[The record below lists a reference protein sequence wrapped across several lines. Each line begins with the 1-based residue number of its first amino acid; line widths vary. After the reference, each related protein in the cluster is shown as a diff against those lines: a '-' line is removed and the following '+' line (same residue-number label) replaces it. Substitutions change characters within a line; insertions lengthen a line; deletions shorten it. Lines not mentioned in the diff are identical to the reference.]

1 MEQRD
6 HLAVRYSLLTAMVMI
21 AQQVAGKAT
30 RDALFLS
37 QFDVRELPKLMV
49 VSAALSVVG
58 VLVMSR
64 LLAMYGPSRLVPR
77 GFAVSAV
84 LFLIEWWLLGQAPHT
99 AVIMLYLHMGIVG
112 VLLISGFWS
121 VINERFDPHTAK
133 RTIIRI
139 GAAATLG
146 GILGGVIAERV
157 ASYADPRVMLLL
169 LAAMHAICVYGVRG
183 IGSIRRAATTDDG
196 IAPVRWGVT
205 LVARNRYLLQMAA
218 LIIVSSVIAGLLDY
232 ALKAE
237 TSLRYTARPDL
248 LGFFATFYAAVGVV
262 TFVVQVGLGPILLN
276 RFGLGGSI
284 FVLPGSVILGG
295 VVAASANEFWGFVCL
310 RAIESVFANSLFR
323 SGFEVLYTPLAPDEK
338 RPTKTIID
346 VGGNR
351 LGDMLGGGLLL
362 VVLLALPQVPA
373 RWVVVLAALVAI
385 GSFWLMASL
394 YRGYVSRLAANLRG
408 GAFPIDAASVPDA
421 TTRRIFAE
429 TTAASE
435 RELLLARIRALEGRS
450 ALSAVA
456 DAVDAR
462 SGIIAD
468 LDSMQAERIRHALH
482 SAALDITMVAH
493 VIPLLAQQ
501 EVADEVRTE
510 LRWQAPRI
518 IGQLTDAML
527 DPDTPLLARSRIP
540 SVLEVVH
547 NTRVRDAL
555 VLGLADAEFAVRYS
569 SARALARLTSRSH
582 ELRLS
587 EESVYELADRELLVE
602 DGVWRA
608 QTHVTDSAGRIVD
621 SGESDEMLIPSLQH
635 VFTLLSLVLDRD
647 ALLLAMHGVTS
658 DDPAQRGTA
667 LEYLENVLPAELR
680 VKLWDRLGVTEPVQH
695 SQRSPTELVSDLLR
709 LRRARMA

>member
-1 MEQRD
+1 MERRD
-6 HLAVRYSLLTAMVMI
+6 HLAVRFSLLTAMVMI

-58 VLVMSR
+58 VLLMSR
-64 LLAMYGPSRLVPR
+64 LLALYGPSRLVPR
-77 GFAVSAV
+77 GFAVSAG
-84 LFLIEWWLLGQAPHT
+84 LFLLEWWLLARAPHA
-99 AVIMLYLHMGIVG
+99 AVVMLYLHMGIVG

-146 GILGGVIAERV
+146 GILGGLIAERV
-157 ASYADPRVMLLL
+157 ASYADPRVMLLVL
-169 LAAMHAICVYGVRG
+169 SAMHAICVYGVRG
-183 IGSIRRAATTDDG
+183 IGSLGPVASAGDG
-196 IAPVRWGVT
+196 MAPMRWGVT
-205 LVARNRYLLQMAA
+205 LVARNRYLLRMAS
-218 LIIVSSVIAGLLDY
+218 LILVSSVIAGLLDY

-237 TSLRYTARPDL
+237 TFLRYTDKPEL
-248 LGFFATFYAAVGVV
+248 LGFFATFYAAVGVA
-262 TFVVQVGLGPILLN
+262 TFLVQVSLGPLLLN

-284 FVLPGSVILGG
+284 FLLPGSVILGG
-295 VVAASANEFWGFVCL
+295 AVAAGVNEFWGFVCL

-362 VVLLALPQVPA
+362 LVLFLLPQIQA
-373 RWVVVLAALVAI
+373 RWVVVLAALVAA
-385 GSFWLMASL
+385 SSLWLMARL
-394 YRGYVSRLAANLRG
+394 YRGYVSRLAANLRA
-408 GAFPIDAASVPDA
+408 GAFPLNAASVPDA

-429 TTAASE
+429 TTAAAE
-435 RELLLARIRALEGRS
+435 RELLLARIRALEGQSR
-450 ALSAVA
+450 LTGVA
-456 DAVDAR
+456 AAAEAR
-462 SGIIAD
+462 PDIIAD
-468 LDSMQAERIRHALH
+468 LHSTQIERIRHALH
-482 SAALDITMVAH
+482 SAGLDVTMVPH
-493 VIPLLAQQ
+493 LIPLLAQQ
-501 EVADEVRTE
+501 EVAEEVRTE

-518 IGQLTDAML
+518 IGQLSDAML

-547 NTRVRDAL
+547 SVRARDAL
-555 VLGLADAEFAVRYS
+555 VLGLTDAEFSVRYS
-569 SARALARLTSRSH
+569 SARALVRLTSRST

-587 EESVYELADRELLVE
+587 EESVYDLAGRELLLE

-608 QTHVTDSAGRIVD
+608 QTHVTDGGGGM
-621 SGESDEMLIPSLQH
+621 SGNGDGEEALIPSLQH
-635 VFTLLSLVLDRD
+635 VFTLLSLALDRD

-667 LEYLENVLPAELR
+667 LEYLENVLPADLR
-680 VKLWDRLGVTEPVQH
+680 AKLWDRLDVTEPVPH
-695 SQRSPTELVSDLLR
+695 SQRSPTELLSDLLR
-709 LRRARMA
+709 LRHDRMA

>member
-1 MEQRD
+1 MERRD
-6 HLAVRYSLLTAMVMI
+6 HQAVRYSLLTAMVMI

-49 VSAALSVVG
+49 ISAALSVIG
-58 VLVMSR
+58 VLLMSR
-64 LLAMYGPSRLVPR
+64 LLALYGPTRLVPR
-77 GFAVSAV
+77 GFAVSAA
-84 LFLIEWWLLGQAPHT
+84 LFLIEWWLLGQAPHA
-99 AVIMLYLHMGIVG
+99 AVVMLYLHMGIVG

-133 RTIIRI
+133 RTIVRI

-146 GILGGVIAERV
+146 GILGGLIAERV
-157 ASYADPRVMLLL
+157 ATYADPRVMLLV
-169 LAAMHAICVYGVRG
+169 LAAMHAVCVYGVRG
-183 IGSIRRAATTDDG
+183 IGSIGRAAHAG
-196 IAPVRWGVT
+196 AGVAPMRWGVT
-205 LVARNRYLLQMAA
+205 LVARNRYLLQMAG
-218 LIIVSSVIAGLLDY
+218 LILVSSVIAGLLDY

-237 TSLRYTARPDL
+237 TSLRYTDRPEL

-262 TFVVQVGLGPILLN
+262 TFLVQVSLGPLLLN

-284 FVLPGSVILGG
+284 FLLPGSVILGG
-295 VVAASANEFWGFVCL
+295 TVAAGVNEFWGFVCL
-310 RAIESVFANSLFR
+310 RAVESVFANSLFR

-362 VVLLALPQVPA
+362 VVLFLLPQIPA
-373 RWVVVLAALVAI
+373 RWVVVLAAVVALL
-385 GSFWLMASL
+385 SLWLMARL
-394 YRGYVSRLAANLRG
+394 YRGYVSRLAANLRA
-408 GAFPIDAASVPDA
+408 GAFSLDAALVPDA

-429 TTAASE
+429 TTAAAE
-435 RELLLARIRALEGRS
+435 RELLLARIRALEGISTSNAAAEAGDTR
-450 ALSAVA
+450 AGIVA
-456 DAVDAR
+456 D
-462 SGIIAD
+462 
-468 LDSMQAERIRHALH
+468 LHSMQSERVRHALH
-482 SAALDITMVAH
+482 SASLDVTMVPH
-493 VIPLLAQQ
+493 LIPLLAQQ
-501 EVADEVRTE
+501 ELAEEVRTE

-527 DPDTPLLARSRIP
+527 DPDMPLLARNRIP

-547 NTRVRDAL
+547 NARARDAL
-555 VLGLADAEFAVRYS
+555 VLGLTDAEFSVRYS
-569 SARALARLTSRSH
+569 SARALARLTARSG

-587 EESVYELADRELLVE
+587 EESVYELAERELLLE

-608 QTHVTDSAGRIVD
+608 QTHVTDGSGRTPEN
-621 SGESDEMLIPSLQH
+621 GEDEETLIPSLQH
-635 VFTLLSLVLDRD
+635 VFTLLSLALDRD

-680 VKLWDRLGVTEPVQH
+680 ARLWDRLGVIEPVPH
-695 SQRSPTELVSDLLR
+695 SQRSPTELLSDLLR
-709 LRRARMA
+709 LRRDRMA

>member
-1 MEQRD
+1 MERRD
-6 HLAVRYSLLTAMVMI
+6 HLAVRYSLLTATVMI

-37 QFDVRELPKLMV
+37 QFDVRELPKLVV

-58 VLVMSR
+58 VLLMSR
-64 LLAMYGPSRLVPR
+64 LLALYGPSRLVPR

-84 LFLIEWWLLGQAPHT
+84 LFLVEWWLLGRAPHA
-99 AVIMLYLHMGIVG
+99 AVVVLYLHMGIVG

-121 VINERFDPHTAK
+121 VVNERFDPHTAK

-146 GILGGVIAERV
+146 GILGGLIAERV
-157 ASYADPRVMLLL
+157 ATYGDPRVMLLV
-169 LAAMHAICVYGVRG
+169 LAAMHAVCVYGVRG
-183 IGSIRRAATTDDG
+183 VGSIGRVPSDG
-196 IAPVRWGVT
+196 AGVAPMRWGVT
-205 LVARNRYLLQMAA
+205 LVARNRYLLQMAG
-218 LIIVSSVIAGLLDY
+218 LILVSSVIAGLLDY

-237 TSLRYTARPDL
+237 TSLRYTDRPDL
-248 LGFFATFYAAVGVV
+248 LGFFATFYAAVGVL
-262 TFVVQVGLGPILLN
+262 TFLVQVSLGPLLLN

-284 FVLPGSVILGG
+284 FLLPGSVILGG
-295 VVAASANEFWGFVCL
+295 AVAASVNEFWGFVCL

-362 VVLLALPQVPA
+362 AVLFLLPQIPA
-373 RWVVVLAALVAI
+373 RWLVVLAAVVAL
-385 GSFWLMASL
+385 GSLWLMARL
-394 YRGYVSRLAANLRG
+394 YRGYVSRLAANLRA
-408 GAFPIDAASVPDA
+408 GAFPLDAASVPDA

-429 TTAASE
+429 TTAAAE
-435 RELLLARIRALEGRS
+435 RELLLARIRALEGTS
-450 ALSAVA
+450 ALNALA
-456 DAVDAR
+456 DAGDAR
-462 SGIIAD
+462 AGIIAD
-468 LDSMQAERIRHALH
+468 LRSTQSERVRHALH
-482 SAALDITMVAH
+482 SAALDVTMVPH
-493 VIPLLAQQ
+493 LIPLLAQQ
-501 EVADEVRTE
+501 EVAEEVRTE

-527 DPDTPLLARSRIP
+527 DPDMPLLARNRIP

-547 NTRVRDAL
+547 NARARDAL
-555 VLGLADAEFAVRYS
+555 VMGLTDTEFSVRYS
-569 SARALARLTSRSH
+569 SARALARLTARSG

-587 EESVYELADRELLVE
+587 AESVYELAERELLLD

-608 QTHVTDSAGRIVD
+608 QTHVTDGSGRTPD
-621 SGESDEMLIPSLQH
+621 NGEGEETLIPSLQH
-635 VFTLLSLVLDRD
+635 VFTLLSLALDRD
-647 ALLLAMHGVTS
+647 ALLLAMHGASS

-680 VKLWDRLGVTEPVQH
+680 ARLWARLGVTEPVPH
-695 SQRSPTELVSDLLR
+695 SQRSPTELLSDLLR
-709 LRRARMA
+709 LRRDRMP